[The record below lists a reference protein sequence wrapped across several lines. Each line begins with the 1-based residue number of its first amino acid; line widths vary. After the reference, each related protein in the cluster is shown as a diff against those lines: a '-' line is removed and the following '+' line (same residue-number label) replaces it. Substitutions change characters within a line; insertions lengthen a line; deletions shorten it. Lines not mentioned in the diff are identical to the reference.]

1 VNHPVL
7 GVPAATRCPYS
18 ARSRT
23 STGQA
28 LLSTRS
34 QLAWARSEESATLE
48 VAPGPLTG
56 GCWKMANSATAVASR
71 DLVDRL
77 EQERPGVQVRR
88 GTPLLI
94 DVVIDAADLV
104 RRVTELRGDRFR
116 R

>member
-1 VNHPVL
+1 MVSVSENSRYPPRFAVRLRRPRSRERIAVNHPVL

-77 EQERPGVQVRR
+77 EQER
-88 GTPLLI
+88 
-94 DVVIDAADLV
+94 
-104 RRVTELRGDRFR
+104 
-116 R
+116 